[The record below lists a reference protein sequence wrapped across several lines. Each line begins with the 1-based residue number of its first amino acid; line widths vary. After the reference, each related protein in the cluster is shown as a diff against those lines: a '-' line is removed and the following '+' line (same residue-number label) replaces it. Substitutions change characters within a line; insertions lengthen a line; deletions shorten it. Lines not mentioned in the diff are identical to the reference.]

1 MRSFFLRLQEAG
13 RVLAAD
19 ADDVLAF
26 GDIETARCEAERGAK
41 HLLIECIRTGRDP
54 SGDAVLIVDRKGAE
68 VERIALLDVL
78 PQVLSD
84 RIKAR

>member
-1 MRSFFLRLQEAG
+1 MARFFLRLQEAG

-26 GDIETARCEAERGAK
+26 DDRETARYDAERGAK
-41 HLLIECIRTGRDP
+41 DLLIECIRTGRDP
-54 SGDAVLIVDRKGAE
+54 SGDALLIVDHKGAE

-78 PQVLSD
+78 PQVLRD
-84 RIKAR
+84 RMVQG

>member
-26 GDIETARCEAERGAK
+26 DDIETARYEAERGAK
-41 HLLIECIRTGRDP
+41 DLLIDCIRTGRDP
-54 SGDAVLIVDRKGAE
+54 SGDALLIVDRRGAE
-68 VERIALLDVL
+68 VHRLALLDVL
-78 PQVLSD
+78 PQVLRD
-84 RIKAR
+84 RMKTG

>member
-1 MRSFFLRLQEAG
+1 
-13 RVLAAD
+13 
-19 ADDVLAF
+19 
-26 GDIETARCEAERGAK
+26 
-41 HLLIECIRTGRDP
+41 LIACIRTGRDP
-54 SGDAVLIVDRKGAE
+54 SGDALLIVHPKGAE